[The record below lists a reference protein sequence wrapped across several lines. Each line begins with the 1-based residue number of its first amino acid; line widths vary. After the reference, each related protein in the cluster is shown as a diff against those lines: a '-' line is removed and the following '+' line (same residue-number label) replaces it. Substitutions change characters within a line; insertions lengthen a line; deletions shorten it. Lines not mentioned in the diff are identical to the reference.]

1 MNPRASSLIAASSS
15 DPPESTR
22 HSLQRSPLSAWLI
35 DPALEQGLRDYAD
48 ILATTGVER
57 GLIGPREVDRL
68 WERHILNCAV
78 VTEAVPRGTQVL
90 DIGAGAGLPG
100 LVWALA
106 RPDLT
111 VICLEPLL
119 RRATFLTETV
129 AALGLV
135 DRVEVVRGR
144 AEDLAR
150 TGDLKAPVTTARA
163 VAPLER
169 LAGWALPLTSSGGE
183 LLALKGSSA
192 EAEVTAASAAITAA
206 GGDEVSIEEF
216 GSGIVDP
223 PTRVVRIRK
232 S

>member
-1 MNPRASSLIAASSS
+1 MTR
-15 DPPESTR
+15 PP
-22 HSLQRSPLSAWLI
+22 LPAWLI

-57 GLIGPREVDRL
+57 GLIGPREAERL

-78 VTEAVPRGTQVL
+78 VTEAVPRGTRVL

-106 RPDLT
+106 RPDIR

-119 RRATFLTETV
+119 RRATFLIETV
-129 AALGLV
+129 DALGLS

-144 AEDLAR
+144 AEDLA
-150 TGDLKAPVTTARA
+150 GSGELQAPITTARA

-169 LAGWALPLTSSGGE
+169 LAGWSLPLTLSGGE

-192 EAEVTAASAAITAA
+192 EAEVAAAAQAIAAA

-232 S
+232 A

>member
-1 MNPRASSLIAASSS
+1 MMAQSWLH
-15 DPPESTR
+15 DP
-22 HSLQRSPLSAWLI
+22 QI
-35 DPALEQGLRDYAD
+35 EQGLRAYAQ
-48 ILATTGVER
+48 ILATTGTQR

-78 VTEAVPRGTQVL
+78 VTEAVPRGTTVL

-100 LVWALA
+100 MVWALA
-106 RPDLT
+106 RPDLK

-129 AALGLV
+129 DTLGLAE
-135 DRVEVVRGR
+135 RVRVVRGR
-144 AEDLAR
+144 AEDL
-150 TGDLKAPVTTARA
+150 TGDRDLVCAVSTARA

-169 LAGWALPLTSSGGE
+169 LVGWALPLTSPGGE

-192 EAEVTAASAAITAA
+192 AEEVTAAREVITAA
-206 GGDEVSIEEF
+206 GGGEVRIEEF

-223 PTRVVRIRK
+223 PTRVVRIRRI
-232 S
+232 SSDR

>member
-1 MNPRASSLIAASSS
+1 M
-15 DPPESTR
+15 
-22 HSLQRSPLSAWLI
+22 
-35 DPALEQGLRDYAD
+35 
-48 ILATTGVER
+48 
-57 GLIGPREVDRL
+57 DRL

-78 VTEAVPRGTQVL
+78 VTDAVPRGTRVL

-106 RPDLT
+106 RPDLS
-111 VICLEPLL
+111 VVCLEPLL

-129 AALGLV
+129 AELGLT

-144 AEDLAR
+144 AEDVAR
-150 TGDLKAPVTTARA
+150 TAQLTAPVTTARA

-169 LAGWALPLTSSGGE
+169 LVGWALPLTARGGE

-192 EAEVTAASAAITAA
+192 ETEVSAARQAIAAA

-216 GSGIVDP
+216 GDGIVDP
-223 PTRVVRIRK
+223 PTRVVRIRRA
-232 S
+232 

>member
-1 MNPRASSLIAASSS
+1 M
-15 DPPESTR
+15 TR
-22 HSLQRSPLSAWLI
+22 PPLSAWLD

-57 GLIGPREVDRL
+57 GLIGPREAERL

-78 VTEAVPRGTQVL
+78 VTEAVPRGTRVL

-111 VICLEPLL
+111 VVCLEPLL

-129 AALGLV
+129 DALGLT

-144 AEDLAR
+144 AEDLAAS
-150 TGDLKAPVTTARA
+150 GELQAPITTARA

-169 LAGWALPLTSSGGE
+169 LAGWSLPLTTAGGQ

-192 EAEVTAASAAITAA
+192 EAEVAAAAKAIAAA

-232 S
+232 A

>member
-1 MNPRASSLIAASSS
+1 MSF
-15 DPPESTR
+15 DPPDAGRTPSARPDLSTWR
-22 HSLQRSPLSAWLI
+22 T
-35 DPALEQGLRDYAD
+35 DPAITQGLADYAQ
-48 ILATTGVER
+48 ILGTTGVER
-57 GLIGPREVDRL
+57 GLIGPREADRL

-78 VTEAVPRGTQVL
+78 VVDAVPRGTQVL

-106 RPDLT
+106 RPDIT

-119 RRATFLTETV
+119 RRATFLSETV
-129 AALGLV
+129 QKLGLA
-135 DRVEVVRGR
+135 DRVEVMRGR
-144 AEDLAR
+144 AEDVAKSFGLAC
-150 TGDLKAPVTTARA
+150 PVTTARA

-169 LAGWALPLTSSGGE
+169 LAGWALPLTAAGGE

-192 EAEVTAASAAITAA
+192 ESEITAAAGAIRAA
-206 GGDEVSIEEF
+206 GGDDVRVEEF

-232 S
+232 APGHRRAP

>member
-1 MNPRASSLIAASSS
+1 MALPPSWLT
-15 DPPESTR
+15 DP
-22 HSLQRSPLSAWLI
+22 QI
-35 DPALEQGLRDYAD
+35 EQGLRAYTE
-48 ILATTGVER
+48 ILATTGAER

-78 VTEAVPRGTQVL
+78 VESAVPRGTQVL

-106 RPDLT
+106 RPDLQ

-129 AALGLV
+129 EALNLT
-135 DRVEVVRGR
+135 DRVRVVRGR
-144 AEDLAR
+144 AEDLA
-150 TGDLKAPVTTARA
+150 GDRELVSPVTTARA
-163 VAPLER
+163 VAPLDR
-169 LAGWALPLTSSGGE
+169 LVGWAMPLTTPGGE

-192 EAEVTAASAAITAA
+192 AEEIDSARTAITAA
-206 GGDEVSIEEF
+206 GGGDPQLVEF

-223 PTRVVRIRK
+223 PTRVVRIRRTPIR
-232 S
+232 